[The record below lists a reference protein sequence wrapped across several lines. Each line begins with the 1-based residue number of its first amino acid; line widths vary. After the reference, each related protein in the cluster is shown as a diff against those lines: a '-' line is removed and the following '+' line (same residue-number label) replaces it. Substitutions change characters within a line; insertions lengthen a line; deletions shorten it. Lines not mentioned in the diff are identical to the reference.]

1 MAISVG
7 SDEEWRT
14 LRRLMG
20 DPAWAEDPT
29 FSAAPGRMAAHDEL
43 DQRISA
49 WTQGLDRYDVF
60 HLCQAAG
67 IAAAPVMDEADMYA
81 DPQLAHIGF
90 FRPLESPH
98 TGRHSYP
105 AHPLRWSGPPL
116 RWDWAAPGLGDDNE
130 YVFHQVLGLTED
142 EYAQLVAEG
151 HLSQDYLDREGNPL

>member
-1 MAISVG
+1 
-7 SDEEWRT
+7 
-14 LRRLMG
+14 MG